1 MKRFAMM
8 VLVALLLVVGGMPL
22 VSYAQGVTVEGTGT
36 LTAEGD
42 GRATLYGG
50 GTVTASAG
58 TGQLWIYDRNGD
70 AEITVTGEGQL
81 RKTVLANG
89 DIRYYYRGF
98 KGNADISGSDVG
110 IILKGLDITMNAE
123 GTGRVHLYGDGTY
136 TVNSESGVW
145 SYQGVHLTLGTR
157 E

>member
-8 VLVALLLVVGGMPL
+8 VLVALLLVVGGIPL

-58 TGQLWIYDRNGD
+58 AGQLWIYDRNGD
-70 AEITVTGEGQL
+70 AEITVTGEGRL
-81 RKTVLANG
+81 RKTVLVNG

-98 KGNADISGSDVG
+98 KGNADIRGSDVG

-136 TVNSESGVW
+136 TVNGERGLW
-145 SYQGVHLTLGTR
+145 TYQGVHLMLGTI